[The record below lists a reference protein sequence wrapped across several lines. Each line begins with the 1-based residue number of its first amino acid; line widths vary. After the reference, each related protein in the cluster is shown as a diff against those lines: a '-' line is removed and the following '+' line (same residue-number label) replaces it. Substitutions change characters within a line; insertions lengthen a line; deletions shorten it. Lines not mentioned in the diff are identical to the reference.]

1 MNNIHYR
8 RVLLKFS
15 GELLAGGKK
24 QGIMRDILLEILQHI
39 KRLQYL
45 GVEVALVV
53 GGGNLFRGGDL
64 IKTGMEKNSAD
75 HIGML
80 ATVMN
85 GIAIA
90 DTLNRN
96 NIPAIVMSAF
106 RIDNGICIPLN
117 YQRAKTALAD
127 KTVVIFSAGTGSP
140 CFTTDSAAALR
151 GIEID
156 ADILL
161 KATKVDGVYDADP
174 AHNPKAKRFDKLT
187 FDEAIARNLKVM
199 DVSAFTLCR
208 AHGLKICV
216 FNLLSKKDI
225 LVHIVKGDKQCG
237 TIIY

>member
-1 MNNIHYR
+1 MNNIYYQR
-8 RVLLKFS
+8 ILLKLS

-24 QGIMRDILLEILQHI
+24 QGIMRDMLLKIVWHI
-39 KRLQYL
+39 KCLQDI
-45 GVEVALVV
+45 GVEVGLVV
-53 GGGNLFRGGDL
+53 GGGNLFRGHDL
-64 IKTGMEKNSAD
+64 IKTGMTRSSAD

-90 DTLNRN
+90 DTLNSN
-96 NIPAIVMSAF
+96 NISAIIMSAF
-106 RIDNGICIPLN
+106 RIDNGICMPLN
-117 YQRAKTALAD
+117 YQKAKTALAN
-127 KTVVIFSAGTGSP
+127 KTVVIFSAGTANP

-174 AHNPKAKRFDKLT
+174 IHNPKAKRFDRLT
-187 FDEAIARNLKVM
+187 FDEAIARDLKVM
-199 DVSAFTLCR
+199 DTSAFTLCR

-216 FNLLSKKDI
+216 FDLFSKKDI
-225 LVHIVKGDKQCG
+225 LVRIVKGDKQYG
-237 TIIY
+237 TTIY